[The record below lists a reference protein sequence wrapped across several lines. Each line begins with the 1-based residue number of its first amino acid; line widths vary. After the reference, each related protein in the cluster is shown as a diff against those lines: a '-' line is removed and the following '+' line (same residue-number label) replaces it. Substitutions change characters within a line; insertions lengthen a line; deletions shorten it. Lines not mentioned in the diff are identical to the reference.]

1 MSSHHRDPVEV
12 ALVGYGFAGKTF
24 HAPVIS
30 AVKGLKL
37 SHIVSSDPAKVHRD
51 WPNVMVTSRIDEA
64 CSNPS
69 IGLIVIA
76 TPNTS
81 HFELAQKSLSAGKH
95 VVVDKPFTLTVAEA
109 SKLLAHA
116 AAAKRLISVFQ
127 SRRWDGDFLTLR
139 PLLHNGP
146 LGEITHFESHYD
158 RYRPEVKPR
167 WREMP
172 GPGSGI
178 WFDLGPH
185 LIDQVLQLF
194 GLPEAIFADLAAQRR
209 GGSTVDYFHVLMR
222 YGARRVIVHGESFA
236 SADLPRF
243 IVHGTLGSFV
253 IKGRSTASTAALASW
268 EPPCAIK
275 PGTTMAAPAGVV
287 APPSGLGRGPAEKP
301 ASCEPGGLGISGVSI
316 GARPTMAKVD
326 CEDGVT
332 TTVVPS
338 VASAG
343 SAAATG
349 FALFSGGALKPRGI
363 RGMAAGGAATA
374 TTGAAGSALSAGS
387 DLRGTG
393 GMNGSGRGR
402 GAARL
407 SARSFGETALR
418 IGGAAGSGRS
428 SGGRSRSGG
437 GAKGRTGLRGAAASR
452 LGSLRGWASAIFG
465 AGTRISCGGRGS
477 SICPVTI
484 CCRKIRCAR
493 GGLGSATSDG
503 LTSGSFLRKLYQMM
517 CGS

>member
-12 ALVGYGFAGKTF
+12 ALAGYGFAGKTF

-64 CSNPS
+64 CLNPA
-69 IGLIVIA
+69 IGLIVLA

-167 WREMP
+167 WREIP

-253 IKGRSTASTAALASW
+253 KFGMDSQEEALRRG
-268 EPPCAIK
+268 EK
-275 PGTTMAAPAGVV
+275 PGGPGWGADLRPGTIYSWKDGHLQSTNVPATPGNYLGFYEAIRDAITKGVPNPV
-287 APPSGLGRGPAEKP
+287 SAQDALGVMTVLETAVQSSEERRELPFQ
-301 ASCEPGGLGISGVSI
+301 L
-316 GARPTMAKVD
+316 ARP
-326 CEDGVT
+326 
-332 TTVVPS
+332 
-338 VASAG
+338 
-343 SAAATG
+343 
-349 FALFSGGALKPRGI
+349 
-363 RGMAAGGAATA
+363 AAG
-374 TTGAAGSALSAGS
+374 
-387 DLRGTG
+387 
-393 GMNGSGRGR
+393 
-402 GAARL
+402 
-407 SARSFGETALR
+407 
-418 IGGAAGSGRS
+418 
-428 SGGRSRSGG
+428 
-437 GAKGRTGLRGAAASR
+437 
-452 LGSLRGWASAIFG
+452 
-465 AGTRISCGGRGS
+465 
-477 SICPVTI
+477 
-484 CCRKIRCAR
+484 
-493 GGLGSATSDG
+493 
-503 LTSGSFLRKLYQMM
+503 
-517 CGS
+517 